1 MRLSRLMV
9 RILAQDDHFYLL
21 KRGKVERIENI
32 ISRRVN
38 RVGFVLRSH
47 RLKQF
52 FIIIF
57 GEFSF
62 QGIGPASAKRRHI
75 VFYLLLQAD
84 RHITACQ
91 IFFDFTNFQF
101 FVVEQGCGEGCIGFS
116 FG

>member
-1 MRLSRLMV
+1 MV

-21 KRGKVERIENI
+21 ERGKVERIENI
-32 ISRRVN
+32 ISRWINGVS
-38 RVGFVLRSH
+38 FILRTHS
-47 RLKQF
+47 LKQF
-52 FIIIF
+52 FIVVF
-57 GEFSF
+57 GEFSL
-62 QGIGPASAKRRHI
+62 QGICPASAKRRHI
-75 VFYLLLQAD
+75 VFSFLLQAD